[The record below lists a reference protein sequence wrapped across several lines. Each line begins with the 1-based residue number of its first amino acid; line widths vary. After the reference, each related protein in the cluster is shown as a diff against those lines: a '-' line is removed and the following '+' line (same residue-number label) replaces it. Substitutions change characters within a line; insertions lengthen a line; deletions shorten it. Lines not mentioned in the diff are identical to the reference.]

1 MMTVEAIQKYKQ
13 RQVVLNFYEDDALA
27 NREGFSFDYI
37 VVTETSVQFIQAD
50 QCRYAI
56 DRKLFPS
63 FQVLPDFKNYFSLT
77 NDQSRIEIYF
87 PE

>member
-13 RQVVLNFYEDDALA
+13 RQVVLNFYEDEALA
-27 NREGFSFDYI
+27 NREGFPFDYI
-37 VVTETSVQFIQAD
+37 VVTESSVQFFRGD

-56 DRKLFPS
+56 DREVYPAFH
-63 FQVLPDFKNYFSLT
+63 VLPDFKNYFSLT